1 MAYTD
6 GIAIPHGIPSS
17 LPAVPSNKGAD
28 LMVLKVASV
37 LSTSYSDNDFRDAIF
52 LADERLARGSAR
64 TRRLLR
70 LDLLREAI
78 DCNGEII
85 EEMGGVVEVCQVLT
99 VQSASFKL
107 VTSYTALETY
117 PGRGRKSE
125 FSHRSYQTPN

>member
-6 GIAIPHGIPSS
+6 SFTLPHGLPSS
-17 LPAVPSNKGAD
+17 LPAISSNKGAD

-52 LADERLARGSAR
+52 LADERLARGSAK

-85 EEMGGVVEVCQVLT
+85 KEMGSVVEVC
-99 VQSASFKL
+99 
-107 VTSYTALETY
+107 
-117 PGRGRKSE
+117 
-125 FSHRSYQTPN
+125 

>member
-6 GIAIPHGIPSS
+6 SLALPHGLLSS
-17 LPAVPSNKGAD
+17 SPAISSNKGAD
-28 LMVLKVASV
+28 LVVLKVASV

-52 LADERLARGSAR
+52 LADERLSRGSAK

-85 EEMGGVVEVCQVLT
+85 EEMGSVVEV
-99 VQSASFKL
+99 
-107 VTSYTALETY
+107 
-117 PGRGRKSE
+117 R
-125 FSHRSYQTPN
+125 

>member
-6 GIAIPHGIPSS
+6 SLSLPHGLPSTS
-17 LPAVPSNKGAD
+17 PAINKGAD
-28 LMVLKVASV
+28 LMVLRVASV

-52 LADERLARGSAR
+52 LADERLSRGSAK

-85 EEMGGVVEVCQVLT
+85 EEMGSVVEVC
-99 VQSASFKL
+99 
-107 VTSYTALETY
+107 
-117 PGRGRKSE
+117 
-125 FSHRSYQTPN
+125 